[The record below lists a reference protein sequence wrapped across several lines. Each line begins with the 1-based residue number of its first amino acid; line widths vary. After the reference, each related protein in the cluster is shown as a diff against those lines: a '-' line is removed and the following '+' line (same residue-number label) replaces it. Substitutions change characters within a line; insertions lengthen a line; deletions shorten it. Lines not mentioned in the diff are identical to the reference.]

1 MQLLLSMKQDR
12 MLLCLSPPDPFCL
25 YLQVSNEPVQ
35 FHPAMFSHIR
45 LSAQAWV
52 KRKVILNNN
61 FNVQELIVIPL
72 VLSHLLLY
80 YEKEIS

>member
-61 FNVQELIVIPL
+61 FNVQELIVIL